1 MNYFRFAPYHLTGGI
16 AWVPICIGAGYLF
29 GGIPFVK
36 KNFELVIL
44 MIIFISVLPVVFNF
58 LKARR
63 ASKQGRDAMVE
74 ATTIGEKSDV

>member
-1 MNYFRFAPYHLTGGI
+1 
-16 AWVPICIGAGYLF
+16 VPICIGAGYLF